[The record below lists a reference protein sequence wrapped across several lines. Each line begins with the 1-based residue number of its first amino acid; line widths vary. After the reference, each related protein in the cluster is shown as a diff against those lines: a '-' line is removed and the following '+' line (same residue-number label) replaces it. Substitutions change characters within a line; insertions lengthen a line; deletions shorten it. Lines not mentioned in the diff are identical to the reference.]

1 MKVLKFGGTS
11 VGSPES
17 IKSVKEIVRQ
27 YKQDG
32 HKIAVVVSALK
43 GTTNALVEMGQ
54 KARLNDTTYQTILT
68 NTENHHYDTIRTL
81 IPVAVQSKLLSSVK
95 VLFNE
100 IGELLQGISLLRE
113 CSPRTLDT
121 LLSFGER
128 LSSLI
133 VSEYL
138 KIEGVQAIRV
148 DAREL
153 IKTNDQYNKAKVN
166 FEATNEKVRTY
177 FNDLKEVAIVT
188 GFIASSANNDTTTLG
203 RGGSDYTAAIL
214 GAALYADEIEI
225 WTDVDGMMT
234 ADPRVVKKAFSL
246 EHLSYE
252 EAMELSHFGAKI
264 IYPPTLQPAISQ
276 NIPLRIKNTFNP
288 DFPGTLIAR
297 QNGQGVF
304 PVKGIS
310 SIDKIALLRVSGSGM
325 VGVPGVSSRIFGA
338 LAQNQINIV
347 LISQAS
353 SEHSICFAVAPE
365 DANEAKEVIE
375 DAFALEIQA
384 KKVDK
389 VLIEDNLS
397 VVAIIGE
404 RMRQMPGISGNLFTA
419 LGNNGINVIA
429 IAQGSSELNVSTV
442 IASKDLAKALNALH
456 EAFFLSNTK
465 TIHVFMLGAGLI
477 GNTLLQ
483 QLNQQKDYLL
493 NEQGIN
499 INLVALAN
507 SKKMHFDEN
516 GLNISLDKDELLAQG
531 EASDPGS
538 YIERMKAL
546 NLPNSIF
553 VDCTASNIAIDYYE
567 DILNSSISIATPNK
581 LANSGNYLT
590 YQKLKQ
596 AALLHGV
603 KFLYET
609 NVGAGLPVINTLK
622 DLQHSGDK
630 ISKIE
635 GVLSGTLSYIFN
647 NFDGSTSF
655 SEVVREA
662 KEKGLTEPDPRDD
675 LNGQDV
681 ARKILILAREVGW
694 ALEPDQVQVENIL
707 PQSCL
712 DAASVDDFF
721 AALEQS
727 NGVFQQRV
735 EDAAN
740 AGKKL
745 RLVAEL
751 SNGEAKVKLEAVD
764 SHHPFYTLQGSDN
777 MIAFTSQRYQNQPL
791 VIRGPGA
798 GADVTAA
805 GVFAEIISVRH
816 YLGQSSYKFNL
827 STSKNQ

>member
-27 YKQDG
+27 YKADG
-32 HKIAVVVSALK
+32 QKIAVVVSALK

-54 KARLNDTTYQTILT
+54 KARLNDTSYQTILT

-81 IPVAVQSKLLSSVK
+81 IPVAVQSKLLSGVK

-113 CSPRTLDT
+113 CSPRTLDM

-138 KIEGVQAIRV
+138 KIEGIQAVQV
-148 DAREL
+148 DARQL
-153 IKTNDQYNKAKVN
+153 IETNDQYNKARVN
-166 FEATNEKVRTY
+166 FEASNQKICDY
-177 FNDLKEVAIVT
+177 FGKLDGLAIVT
-188 GFIASSANNDTTTLG
+188 GFIAATAQGDTTTLG

-214 GAALYADEIEI
+214 GAALDAQEIEI

-234 ADPRVVKKAFSL
+234 ADPRVVKRAFSL

-288 DFPGTLIAR
+288 EFVGTLISKESA
-297 QNGQGVF
+297 QGQF

-310 SIDKIALLRVSGSGM
+310 SIDHIALLQVSGSGM

-338 LAQNQINIV
+338 LAQHQINIV

-365 DANEAKEVIE
+365 DAQEAKEVIE
-375 DAFALEIQA
+375 EAFALEIQA
-384 KKVDK
+384 KKVNE
-389 VLIEDNLS
+389 VSIEKDLS
-397 VVAIIGE
+397 IVAIIGE
-404 RMRQMPGISGNLFTA
+404 HMRQMPGISGNLFTA
-419 LGNNGINVIA
+419 LGNNGINVVA
-429 IAQGSSELNVSTV
+429 VAQGSSELNVSTV
-442 IASKDLAKALNALH
+442 IATKDLAKALNALH

-465 TIHVFMLGAGLI
+465 TIHIFMLGAGLI

-483 QLNQQKDYLL
+483 QLHQQKEYLL
-493 NEQGIN
+493 QEQGIN

-507 SKKMHFDEN
+507 SKKMRFDEN
-516 GLNISLDKDELLAQG
+516 GLDTALSKDALLASG
-531 EASDPGS
+531 ETSDTQA
-538 YIERMKAL
+538 YIEQMKAL

-553 VDCTASNIAIDYYE
+553 VDCTAAHIAIDYYE

-581 LANSGNYLT
+581 LANSGDYLT
-590 YQKLKQ
+590 YQKLKR

-609 NVGAGLPVINTLK
+609 NVGAGLPVINTLN

-630 ISKIE
+630 IHKIE

-647 NFDGSTSF
+647 TFDGSVPF
-655 SEVVREA
+655 SEIVKDA
-662 KEKGLTEPDPRDD
+662 KNKGLTEPDPRDD

-694 ALEPDQVQVENIL
+694 ALEPHQVQVENIL

-712 DAASVDDFF
+712 DAVSVEEFF
-721 AALEQS
+721 DALEQN
-727 NGVFQQRV
+727 NGVFQAKV
-735 EDAAN
+735 EQAAKE
-740 AGKKL
+740 GKKL
-745 RLVAEL
+745 RLVAVLE
-751 SNGEAKVKLEAVD
+751 NGEAKVKLEAVD
-764 SHHPFYTLQGSDN
+764 NTHPFYTLRGSDN
-777 MIAFTSQRYQNQPL
+777 MIAFTSQRYKNQPL

-827 STSKNQ
+827 SINQG

>member
-17 IKSVKEIVRQ
+17 IKSVKDIVRQ
-27 YKQDG
+27 YQEG
-32 HKIAVVVSALK
+32 GQKIAVVVSALK

-81 IPVAVQSKLLSSVK
+81 IPVAVQSKLLSGVK

-113 CSPRTLDT
+113 CSPRTLDM

-138 KIEGVQAIRV
+138 KIEGIQAVQV
-148 DAREL
+148 DARQL
-153 IKTNDQYNKAKVN
+153 IETNDQYNKARVN
-166 FEATNEKVRTY
+166 TEATNQKIRHY
-177 FNDLKEVAIVT
+177 FDALNGVAVVT
-188 GFIASSANNDTTTLG
+188 GFIAATAQGDTTTLG

-214 GAALYADEIEI
+214 GAALYAKEIEI

-234 ADPRVVKKAFSL
+234 ADPRVVKRAFSL

-288 DFPGTLIAR
+288 DFAGTLI
-297 QNGQGVF
+297 GQASAQGQF

-310 SIDKIALLRVSGSGM
+310 SIAHIALLRVSGSGM

-338 LAQNQINIV
+338 LAQHQINIV

-365 DANEAKEVIE
+365 DAKEAKEVIE
-375 DAFALEIQA
+375 EAFSLEIQA
-384 KKVDK
+384 KKVNK
-389 VLIEDNLS
+389 VSIEQDLS

-404 RMRQMPGISGNLFTA
+404 HMRRMPGISGNLFTA
-419 LGNNGINVIA
+419 LGNNGINVVA

-442 IASKDLAKALNALH
+442 IATKDLAKALNALH

-465 TIHVFMLGAGLI
+465 TIHIFMLGAGLI
-477 GNTLLQ
+477 GNTLLH
-483 QLNQQKDYLL
+483 QLHQQKEYLL
-493 NEQGIN
+493 QEQGIN

-507 SKKMHFDEN
+507 SKKMRFDEN
-516 GLNISLDKDELLAQG
+516 GLDISLSKDELLATG
-531 EASDPGS
+531 ETSDTQA
-538 YIERMKAL
+538 YINKMKAL

-553 VDCTASNIAIDYYE
+553 VDCTAAHIAIDYYE
-567 DILNSSISIATPNK
+567 DILKSSISIATPNK
-581 LANSGNYLT
+581 LANSADYLT
-590 YQKLKQ
+590 YQRLKQ

-609 NVGAGLPVINTLK
+609 NVGAGLPVINTLN
-622 DLQHSGDK
+622 DLQNSGDK
-630 ISKIE
+630 IHKIE

-647 NFDGSTSF
+647 NFDGSTPF
-655 SEVVREA
+655 SEIVKDA
-662 KEKGLTEPDPRDD
+662 KNKGLTEPDPRDD

-712 DAASVDDFF
+712 DAASVEQFF
-721 AALEQS
+721 DALEQA
-727 NGVFQQRV
+727 NGVFQERV
-735 EDAAN
+735 EQAAKED
-740 AGKKL
+740 KKL
-745 RLVAEL
+745 RLVAVLE
-751 SNGEAKVKLEAVD
+751 NGEAKVKLEAVD
-764 SHHPFYTLQGSDN
+764 STHPFYTLRGSDN
-777 MIAFTSQRYQNQPL
+777 MIAFTSQRYQSQPL

-827 STSKNQ
+827 SINKV

>member
-17 IKSVKEIVRQ
+17 IKSVKDIVRH
-27 YKQDG
+27 YKADG
-32 HKIAVVVSALK
+32 QKIAVVVSALK

-81 IPVAVQSKLLSSVK
+81 IPVAVQSKLLSGVK

-113 CSPRTLDT
+113 CSPRTLDM

-138 KIEGVQAIRV
+138 KIEGIQAVQV
-148 DAREL
+148 DARQL
-153 IKTNDQYNKAKVN
+153 IETNDQYNKAKVN
-166 FEATNEKVRTY
+166 FEASNQKIRDY
-177 FNDLKEVAIVT
+177 FEALDGVAIVT
-188 GFIASSANNDTTTLG
+188 GFIAATAQGDTTTLG

-214 GAALYADEIEI
+214 GAALYAQEVEI

-234 ADPRVVKKAFSL
+234 ADPRVVKRAFSL

-288 DFPGTLIAR
+288 EFAGTLIS
-297 QNGQGVF
+297 NEHPEGQF

-310 SIDKIALLRVSGSGM
+310 SIDHIALLQVSGSGM

-338 LAQNQINIV
+338 LAQHQINIV

-365 DANEAKEVIE
+365 DAQEAKEVIE

-384 KKVDK
+384 KKVNE
-389 VLIEDNLS
+389 VSIEKDLS

-404 RMRQMPGISGNLFTA
+404 RMRLMPGIAGNLFTA
-419 LGNNGINVIA
+419 LGNNGINVVA
-429 IAQGSSELNVSTV
+429 VAQGSSELNVSTV
-442 IASKDLAKALNALH
+442 IATKDLAKALNALH

-483 QLNQQKDYLL
+483 QLHQQKDYLL
-493 NEQGIN
+493 KEQGIN

-507 SKKMHFDEN
+507 SKKMRFDED
-516 GLNISLDKDELLAQG
+516 GLDTALSKDALLASG
-531 EASDPGS
+531 EPSDTQV
-538 YIERMKAL
+538 YIEKMKAL

-553 VDCTASNIAIDYYE
+553 VDCTAAHIAIDYYE
-567 DILNSSISIATPNK
+567 EILKSSISIATPNK

-609 NVGAGLPVINTLK
+609 NVGAGLPVINTLN

-630 ISKIE
+630 IHKIE

-647 NFDGSTSF
+647 TFDGSVPF
-655 SEVVREA
+655 SEIVKDA
-662 KEKGLTEPDPRDD
+662 KNKGLTEPDPRDD

-712 DAASVDDFF
+712 DAVSVEEFF
-721 AALEQS
+721 DALEQN
-727 NGVFQQRV
+727 NGVFQAK
-735 EDAAN
+735 AAQ
-740 AGKKL
+740 AAQEGKKL
-745 RLVAEL
+745 RLVAVLE
-751 SNGEAKVKLEAVD
+751 NGEAKVKLEAVD
-764 SHHPFYTLQGSDN
+764 NTHPFYTLRGSDN
-777 MIAFTSQRYQNQPL
+777 MIAFTSQRYKNQPL

-827 STSKNQ
+827 SVNQG